1 MAPTKFIDSFQD
13 ANARLNVLAK
23 RKNFASRNPGVIL
36 VFCIAFLVALGIVSL
51 FIYRWVLR
59 KQAEKQ
65 QFETTED

>member
-1 MAPTKFIDSFQD
+1 MAPINLINSSQD
-13 ANARLNVLAK
+13 ANATLYLLAK

-36 VFCIAFLVALGIVSL
+36 VFCIVFLVALGIISL

-65 QFETTED
+65 QFETTEE